1 MLIVQSGLL
10 RILDLVKTAP
20 LQSKLDEISLLLAIK
35 VYLVNSPC
43 DMVSSANIKYPCIN
57 AFSSSLQSANKLVQ
71 ISAVKILTE
80 IIREANINIS
90 APYIQSTAP
99 QIIKLC
105 LGQKLNHPQDQD
117 DLKLAL
123 ESIIF
128 TETMLETVS
137 PEQKSQMLK
146 LHIPILINFLLDSQ
160 TDNNPN
166 QLRRLLHE
174 SSLTRLTKLGGK
186 FPEDFKVILNS
197 NTDMR
202 KRVERAV
209 IENAERQKQ
218 KNISSQQTQS
228 GPVQPSI
235 TLKTDFSNF
244 K

>member
-1 MLIVQSGLL
+1 M
-10 RILDLVKTAP
+10 
-20 LQSKLDEISLLLAIK
+20 
-35 VYLVNSPC
+35 NSPC

-80 IIREANINIS
+80 IIRFVRGQRITIWITDYFLFREANINIS

-186 FPEDFKVILNS
+186 FPEDFKVCTNFIGNSSKVLLQVILNS

>member
-1 MLIVQSGLL
+1 MS
-10 RILDLVKTAP
+10 
-20 LQSKLDEISLLLAIK
+20 LDEELLFGYIDYFL
-35 VYLVNSPC
+35 
-43 DMVSSANIKYPCIN
+43 
-57 AFSSSLQSANKLVQ
+57 F
-71 ISAVKILTE
+71 
-80 IIREANINIS
+80 REANINIS

-105 LGQKLNHPQDQD
+105 LGRKLNHPQDQD

-186 FPEDFKVILNS
+186 FPEDFKVCTNFIGNSSKVLLQVILNS

-209 IENAERQKQ
+209 IENAVRQKQ